1 MAINYR
7 RLGKSGGVVGA
18 VVLGIVVTGLAALTG
33 NLITGTYAL
42 AAAVVFAV
50 AMRWLAQA
58 MQGSAV
64 AQHIRQGGA
73 LASRWGAAAVG
84 LAMLAVLCVVFL
96 AGVYGWLGNS
106 KMVTIG
112 TKDNVEISGA
122 STKEEAKALGQALQ
136 TTRYF
141 QDKGASVLLDK
152 GKNGTVV
159 SFVVKPGFWDQAEMV
174 SGFAEVGREVAP
186 AVGGY
191 PIQVRLINADREVKK
206 ELTVGRVVFGSKDEI
221 FYLGS
226 ATTADANALGQKF
239 KENGFFTDRGASVM
253 LSKGD
258 GVTTMSFVVADGTW
272 DQADKVAAFE
282 TIARGCA
289 GAVGGLPIK
298 VRLTNS
304 NVIVKK
310 EVTVN

>member
-1 MAINYR
+1 
-7 RLGKSGGVVGA
+7 
-18 VVLGIVVTGLAALTG
+18 
-33 NLITGTYAL
+33 
-42 AAAVVFAV
+42 
-50 AMRWLAQA
+50 
-58 MQGSAV
+58 
-64 AQHIRQGGA
+64 
-73 LASRWGAAAVG
+73 
-84 LAMLAVLCVVFL
+84 
-96 AGVYGWLGNS
+96 
-106 KMVTIG
+106 
-112 TKDNVEISGA
+112 
-122 STKEEAKALGQALQ
+122 
-136 TTRYF
+136 
-141 QDKGASVLLDK
+141 
-152 GKNGTVV
+152 
-159 SFVVKPGFWDQAEMV
+159 
-174 SGFAEVGREVAP
+174 
-186 AVGGY
+186 VGGY